1 MLQQRKEQDT
11 LSDKTIDRLSQICVE
26 SLTEAGT
33 DHKDIIRI
41 RLSLEEILG
50 IWQKELGQTD
60 ITCRTGQKFG
70 RQYIVFEAA
79 GRPVNVM
86 ENEADLFLCNRL
98 LSQAGLTFIYSYQDG
113 INRLSLNP
121 PRKVHIGQM
130 GQLFMAIVSAILLG
144 MLVRRLGG
152 SVRDVSV
159 AVTEPIF
166 DMILGVLRAISS
178 PLIFLSVCW
187 GIISIGDLSSVGKIG
202 RQVTGRLIGS
212 TFLIGMVMAFLIC
225 RLFPFTSG
233 TAGNI
238 GNGAAEIYRMILDIV
253 PSDIVSPFL
262 NGNALQIIFLG
273 ICLGL
278 AMLVLGERV
287 QTLVQIVV
295 QANEAVQFLM
305 GLIGKVI
312 PLFVFLSIF
321 SLLQSE
327 LGIGFAGI
335 VKVFGIAVPGCFLL
349 TLLYL
354 LLLKRRFR
362 VSFRALVK
370 KMLPTCL
377 IGLSTAS
384 SAAAF
389 ATNLETCEKE
399 LGIPRRVVNFAIPLG
414 QVIYKPGAVVG
425 FLAVA
430 LCMAQYYGVGMTPVW
445 LVTAVLI
452 VGLLAMAAPP
462 IPGGALTC
470 YTVMFVQF
478 GIPGEAIAVAV
489 AINSILDFVMTAAN
503 LTCLQAEVMF
513 AADHLALLDKD
524 SLCDGKGV

>member
-1 MLQQRKEQDT
+1 MLKQRKEQDT
-11 LSDKTIDRLSQICVE
+11 LSDKTIDRLSQICEE
-26 SLTEAGT
+26 SLTEAEA

-41 RLSLEEILG
+41 RLSLEEILSV
-50 IWQKELGQTD
+50 WQKELGQTE
-60 ITCRTGQKFG
+60 ISCSTGRKFG

-79 GRPVNVM
+79 GRQVNAM
-86 ENEADLFLCNRL
+86 EHEADLFLCNRL
-98 LSQAGLTFIYSYQDG
+98 LSQAGLTFVYSYQNG
-113 INRLSLNP
+113 VNRLSLNP
-121 PRKVHIGQM
+121 PKKVHIGQM
-130 GQLFMAIVSAILLG
+130 GQLLTAIVSAVLLG
-144 MLVRRLGG
+144 LLARRLGG
-152 SVRDVSV
+152 GIRDVSV
-159 AVTEPIF
+159 AVAGPLFT
-166 DMILGVLRAISS
+166 MILGVLRAISS

-202 RQVTGRLIGS
+202 KQVTVRLIGS
-212 TFLIGMVMAFLIC
+212 TFLIGMVMALLIC
-225 RLFPFTSG
+225 RMFPFTSG
-233 TAGNI
+233 AARNI
-238 GNGAAEIYRMILDIV
+238 GNGAAEIYQMILDIV
-253 PSDIVSPFL
+253 PSDMVSPFL

-273 ICLGL
+273 VCLGI

-287 QTLVQIVV
+287 QALMQIVV
-295 QANEAVQFLM
+295 QANEVVQFLM

-321 SLLQSE
+321 SLLQSD
-327 LGIGFAGI
+327 LGIGFGGI
-335 VKVFGIAVPGCFLL
+335 VKVFGIAVPGCLLL
-349 TLLYL
+349 TLSYL

-362 VSFRALVK
+362 VSFMVLLR

-430 LCMAQYYGVGMTPVW
+430 LCMAQYYGVEMTPVW
-445 LVTAVLI
+445 LATAVLI

-470 YTVMFVQF
+470 YTVMFVQL

-513 AADHLALLDKD
+513 AADHLALLDQGR
-524 SLCDGKGV
+524 LCSRKGV